1 MNGDDKDGQI
11 SVRML
16 LLLIGALTVYTAF
29 YHPALGVAIGVG
41 AVVVAL
47 IHQLLNSARIIG
59 LIRPGRRGARVHRA
73 RGHR

>member
-16 LLLIGALTVYTAF
+16 LLLLIGALTVYTAF
-29 YHPALGVAIGVG
+29 HHPELGVAIGVG

-47 IHQLLNSARIIG
+47 VHQML
-59 LIRPGRRGARVHRA
+59 GR
-73 RGHR
+73 